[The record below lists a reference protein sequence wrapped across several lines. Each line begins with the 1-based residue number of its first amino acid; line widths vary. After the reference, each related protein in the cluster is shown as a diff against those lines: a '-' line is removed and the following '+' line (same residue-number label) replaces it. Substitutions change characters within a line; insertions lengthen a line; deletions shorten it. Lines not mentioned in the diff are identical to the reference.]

1 MSPTLS
7 RRHLLHSP
15 SRAVL
20 ASSRAT
26 ARAAEAWHAPTGR
39 RAPSHGH
46 AALPPRE
53 LVSLSPRWL
62 LPLWRLRSTTEDP
75 QPRHRW
81 HRHCHAPRRRRRR
94 RQELTRPP
102 NRSCAEPCR
111 HRSSSP
117 LGRSATTC
125 LPTPH
130 AAPSLRGYALRL
142 AAQRCGASVR
152 GLAARA
158 SPRRTGCC
166 TRRSPSYSVRWRRST
181 ARRRARSRG

>member
-1 MSPTLS
+1 MLDSPSS
-7 RRHLLHSP
+7 RRAGVVARD
-15 SRAVL
+15 SRG
-20 ASSRAT
+20 AS
-26 ARAAEAWHAPTGR
+26 ARAWHARTGR
-39 RAPSHGH
+39 RAPSHRH

-53 LVSLSPRWL
+53 LVCFSPHWL

-117 LGRSATTC
+117 PGRSATTC
-125 LPTPH
+125 LPMPH
-130 AAPSLRGYALRL
+130 AVPSLRGYALRL